1 MSYQPPEPPKED
13 RSVGEMVFDVSER
26 VSTLI
31 RDEIELAKAEIT
43 EKVQSLLRGGVVGI
57 VAGTFAFLGLI
68 LLMHSI
74 AWLLND
80 LFFGDHFWIGF
91 LIEAVV
97 FFATAAIAG
106 YIASRRGA
114 EGLASDPGSRDRGGP
129 ADQADAR
136 GRDHARRQGARDAP
150 RPQPVA
156 PPGQQPVTPP
166 AQQPVTPPGP
176 GARALSGEPEIY
188 SGAGEPVAQPA
199 SGPPGRSSAQIRA
212 DVERQRAELSHS
224 VEALRGRVAELTDWR
239 RQVREHRSE
248 LIVGAAVLG
257 FAVGG
262 LIALRR
268 RR

>member
-1 MSYQPPEPPKED
+1 MSYEPPQPPEEQ

-43 EKVQSLLRGGVVGI
+43 EKVQWLLRGGVVGI

-106 YIASRRGA
+106 YVAYEAVQKGSPPTPDLAIEEGRRIKQTLEAGTT
-114 EGLASDPGSRDRGGP
+114 P
-129 ADQADAR
+129 AATE
-136 GRDHARRQGARDAP
+136 
-150 RPQPVA
+150 
-156 PPGQQPVTPP
+156 PVTPPP
-166 AQQPVTPPGP
+166 AQQPVTP
-176 GARALSGEPEIY
+176 
-188 SGAGEPVAQPA
+188 
-199 SGPPGRSSAQIRA
+199 SAQEPA
-212 DVERQRAELSHS
+212 TPPAQEPAP
-224 VEALRGRVAELTDWR
+224 
-239 RQVREHRSE
+239 
-248 LIVGAAVLG
+248 
-257 FAVGG
+257 
-262 LIALRR
+262 
-268 RR
+268 